1 MSKNTFD
8 IFEGLPDYAVM
19 YLQDQCRQYLTV
31 PGVKEY
37 VERTYNGF
45 LQAGYSKEE
54 AEYAVKRI
62 VESKTLVF
70 IDKMNQARERA
81 WKENRGVLR
90 IRNQLRSWIEHKWK
104 YFVLWFRI
112 RFLYSLRSDNVLPCL
127 RSRYFSC
134 FRKWIVFGTRTR
146 WPYFVL
152 ITLIF
157 CFC

>member
-70 IDKMNQARERA
+70 IDKMNQAQERA
-81 WKENRGVLR
+81 RKENRGVR
-90 IRNQLRSWIEHKWK
+90 CIRNQLRSWIGYKWK
-104 YFVLWFRI
+104 SLVLWLCVHF
-112 RFLYSLRSDNVLPCL
+112 FN
-127 RSRYFSC
+127 
-134 FRKWIVFGTRTR
+134 
-146 WPYFVL
+146 
-152 ITLIF
+152 
-157 CFC
+157 